1 MKTILF
7 LLIFFLATTAYAGG
21 AATAVVGGA
30 TLPEQLIQSG
40 MLNNQLGKQAQM
52 VIQQATMIQKQIEQK
67 NELLLLNRS
76 LNPSVLINEL
86 NQNKQDMKSL
96 QTYIGAL
103 TTLSNDSAQAREA
116 AVARVLDMK
125 NSGLSYEE
133 YAEQERILID
143 GGDRQRR
150 QLAAHEKSLLES
162 VNNDVQFVQEVQAK
176 IPATVGAHESTQL
189 LNTQMNRM
197 VAQNATMIQLMAA
210 NNLVAKDNTL
220 NEDQRKEDLRR
231 AVGTANAKERE
242 WMRGEIDRLNK
253 PPTAS
258 TKPFAAPQP
267 MTEAQK
273 RALGF

>member
-1 MKTILF
+1 MKRLF
-7 LLIFFLATTAYAGG
+7 IFLIFALPFTALAGG
-21 AATAVVGGA
+21 GGGMTGGA

-40 MLNNQLGKQAQM
+40 ILNNQLGKQAQM

-76 LNPSVLINEL
+76 LDPVIVNNLL
-86 NQNKQDMKSL
+86 NHNKQDMDSL
-96 QTYIGAL
+96 GTYIVNL
-103 TTLSNDSAQAREA
+103 TKLSNDSARAREA
-116 AVARVLDMK
+116 AVSRVLDMK

-133 YAEQERILID
+133 YAAQEKILID
-143 GGDRQRR
+143 GGDRQRQ
-150 QLAAHEKSLLES
+150 QLAAHEKSLLEN

-210 NNLVAKDNTL
+210 NSAIQKDNTL
-220 NEDQRKEDLRR
+220 DEAQRKEHLKR
-231 AVGTANAKERE
+231 AVGTASAKERE

-253 PPTAS
+253 PPTAPS
-258 TKPFAAPQP
+258 KPFAAPRP

>member
-7 LLIFFLATTAYAGG
+7 LLVFFLARTAHAGG
-21 AATAVVGGA
+21 GGGMTGGA
-30 TLPEQLIQSG
+30 TLPEQLVQSG
-40 MLNNQLGKQAQM
+40 ILNNQLGKQAQI

-86 NQNKQDMKSL
+86 NQNKQDVKSL

-116 AVARVLDMK
+116 AVSRVLDMK
-125 NSGLSYEE
+125 NSRLSYEE
-133 YAEQERILID
+133 YAEQERVLIN

-150 QLAAHEKSLLES
+150 QLAAHEKSLLEN
-162 VNNDVQFVQEVQAK
+162 VNNDVLFVQEVQAK

-210 NNLVAKDNTL
+210 NNMVQKDSTL
-220 NEDQRKEDLRR
+220 DETQRKEHLKR
-231 AVGTANAKERE
+231 AVGTASAKERE
-242 WMRGEIDRLNK
+242 WMQGEINRLNK

-258 TKPFAAPQP
+258 AKPFAAPQP